1 MGYEARD
8 CRRVAGGAVAGEVL
22 GTGLGTGP
30 VPEIEPGPDDGPD
43 AGPDAGPD
51 PDLRPKRG
59 PIAVGLTAGS
69 NPDPWPIESG
79 GNEGGGYLG
88 PLVL

>member
-1 MGYEARD
+1 MF
-8 CRRVAGGAVAGEVL
+8 

-30 VPEIEPGPDDGPD
+30 GPEIELGPD

-51 PDLRPKRG
+51 PRPKRD

-69 NPDPWPIESG
+69 IPEPWPIVESG